1 VVYSELGLEQE
12 ARELFERLAAD
23 EFAAIPRDS
32 MWVTS
37 MTYLAEV
44 CAFLGD
50 TRRAAMLYQR
60 LLPYAEHNVI
70 VGNATACTG
79 AAARYLGM
87 LATTLSCWAEAETHF
102 QAALEMNARIRARPY
117 LAHTQQQYAEMLL
130 SRGQPGDR
138 NTAMS
143 LLDEALAS
151 TSQLGMGALTD
162 RVLAGKLRVQGITS
176 VDTKTST
183 E

>member
-1 VVYSELGLEQE
+1 
-12 ARELFERLAAD
+12 
-23 EFAAIPRDS
+23 
-32 MWVTS
+32 

-50 TRRAAMLYQR
+50 ARRAAMLYQR
-60 LLPYAEHNVI
+60 LLPYAEYNVI
-70 VGNATACTG
+70 VGNANACTG

-87 LATTLSCWAEAETHF
+87 LATTMSRWAEAEQHF
-102 QAALEMNARIRARPY
+102 QAALKMNTRIRARPY

-138 NTAMS
+138 DTATS
-143 LLDEALAS
+143 LLDEALAIA
-151 TSQLGMGALTD
+151 SQLGMGALTD
-162 RVLAGKLRVQGITS
+162 RVLAGKLRVQGIAS
-176 VDTKTST
+176 VNTKTST